1 MFEAQLK
8 KLEALEPLL
17 NKTRNSA
24 LEVRARFLYE
34 RIIHP
39 DSYLVFLGETSS
51 GKSSVINGLM
61 GADILPMRANP
72 STAAITE
79 VELSAQANSEEYYAI
94 NKNATIERI
103 DKNKFLEL
111 SEHPINNLERLKVTR
126 RVKNKRLDNLKIF
139 DTPGYDSI
147 FKEHEEV
154 LKDFLPNSDVIVY
167 TVNYKIGIQDADYIF
182 LSTIR
187 ELIRPD
193 VKIFLLINRCPLDVD
208 NTSPKIRNISKN
220 VADILTIDPVVF
232 TLTNKMPE
240 EGEAHPLPY
249 SEELW
254 NAIADQLA
262 KPSRVQSLAAAFDHY
277 IRELYDACLKQIEA
291 SYLAAKMDDEEFQSI
306 KSLQEESATRI
317 RQAIPEFVVPT
328 FERIRRKLPQQIA
341 DVKRR
346 VQPLLDREIDSSSRS
361 SMEDM
366 VSFTNAHLLPHTIKE
381 ETQEV
386 QNYINVELDD
396 LNKRVDDYLQK
407 ELIKFNNEITIVI
420 NTNFDKASQ
429 SILANI
435 LKNTGKSSLEG
446 YFIAFGGAGG
456 ANAGIANATSHL
468 LKQAGDIFGHT
479 FSRATHNTA
488 KHFLS
493 KIGATSMKAV
503 GAAVAVIVEL
513 LFIGYQLATWKSK
526 LCKQI
531 EKGLDKWEEETLPII
546 VKDLDK
552 LRDENIGT
560 ITEIAEMTAHTF
572 DGEKSGDID
581 KCHTE
586 YTYAK
591 NIGKELGF
599 E

>member
-17 NKTRNSA
+17 NKTGNPA

-103 DKNKFLEL
+103 DKNKFLKL

-346 VQPLLDREIDSSSRS
+346 VQPLLDREID
-361 SMEDM
+361 
-366 VSFTNAHLLPHTIKE
+366 
-381 ETQEV
+381 
-386 QNYINVELDD
+386 
-396 LNKRVDDYLQK
+396 
-407 ELIKFNNEITIVI
+407 
-420 NTNFDKASQ
+420 
-429 SILANI
+429 
-435 LKNTGKSSLEG
+435 
-446 YFIAFGGAGG
+446 
-456 ANAGIANATSHL
+456 
-468 LKQAGDIFGHT
+468 
-479 FSRATHNTA
+479 
-488 KHFLS
+488 
-493 KIGATSMKAV
+493 
-503 GAAVAVIVEL
+503 
-513 LFIGYQLATWKSK
+513 
-526 LCKQI
+526 
-531 EKGLDKWEEETLPII
+531 
-546 VKDLDK
+546 
-552 LRDENIGT
+552 
-560 ITEIAEMTAHTF
+560 
-572 DGEKSGDID
+572 
-581 KCHTE
+581 
-586 YTYAK
+586 
-591 NIGKELGF
+591 
-599 E
+599 